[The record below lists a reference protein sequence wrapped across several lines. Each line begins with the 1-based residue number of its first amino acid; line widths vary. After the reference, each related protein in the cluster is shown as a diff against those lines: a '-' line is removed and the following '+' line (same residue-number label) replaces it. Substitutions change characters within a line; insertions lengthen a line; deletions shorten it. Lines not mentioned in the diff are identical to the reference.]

1 MALRIYII
9 KVLSILFVASLAA
22 TADCQSLFFSTLTTR
37 DGLPSNIISAI
48 AQDRHNFV
56 WIGTANGLCRYDGY
70 RLKIFKREES
80 ENTIPANEIS
90 SLLVDDNYLWVGT
103 WRGLCKINT
112 ATFETTRIDL
122 KENNV
127 IRTLYKDKNKNV
139 WIGTATGL
147 VRYSPRDQQFRTYTV
162 QNSNLSHNTIRS
174 IYEDSRNNLWIGTY
188 DRLNKLSPASERFV
202 SFDLKGS
209 YKPALKNNLICDI
222 KPVQDSDSLLWI
234 GTETGLC
241 LFNSITNQYKHYTN
255 QNVAFSNE
263 VIKNIYTDPDGNVWL
278 GTDFGLNVFNP
289 VLGTNISYFHNPQLS
304 YSLANNVIWEIF
316 EDEGGVIWFVT
327 SNGLS
332 RMNKHRK
339 FYTYHEISH
348 HIANQTIGNQVK
360 AVLITKKGIQWIA
373 TIHGVIRIDPKT
385 NERRIFDI
393 DSSPDARI
401 LLNNVFALEEDDL
414 ERIWIGTAGGINVW
428 DETKQKMFPITANS
442 TNGLV
447 SNYIA
452 KFIKG
457 SDGSFWVSAW
467 EGGLFKVVSG
477 FRNLDE
483 VRFEFVGD
491 YGSEKNTYA
500 LNALWTIHNNELFR
514 IDLHSYA
521 SNRVKRF
528 NSVAKGKDIYS
539 LYYAP
544 KGSLWAGTPN
554 GLIEYKAQLDTAI
567 FYPIITGNAIDLN
580 NIISDD
586 YGNLWGAA
594 NNFLLKFST
603 TDHHIE
609 IFPLDKDLPLKTFS
623 SNCTAR
629 TSSGEIIFGG
639 DNGFIG
645 LHPDITPNDYKPE
658 VYITSLEINNKPVF
672 AGQEVNE
679 KVLLHEDISFTK
691 ELKLAYAQRSITFE
705 FSALHYWQPEI
716 NVYAYK
722 LEGFDND
729 WNYVSGLKNFAVYSN
744 LSPGSYVLH
753 VKGTNNYGIWSD
765 KISTLNILV
774 EPPLFL
780 SPAFIALYVA
790 ISIFILIISLRIYL
804 ARVHLKNELKLALL
818 EKAHA
823 EEIVQTKQ
831 QFFTNI
837 SHELRTPI
845 SLIIPPIQQII
856 KRGNLDDENKSLIT
870 IAEKNSQRLL
880 RLINQLLDFRK
891 LEHENQSL
899 KISWFDLVP
908 FSKELYSLFSDKAA
922 RNEIEFTF
930 QTNLKECPIWA
941 DKEKIEIIIFNLLS
955 NAFKFTP
962 KRGKIDLS
970 VDLHHV
976 FNGFE
981 NGSVELK
988 VTDSGMGIA
997 PEEQAKVF
1005 ERFYQGSEAKKM
1017 DDGSGIGLT
1026 LVAEYTKLH
1035 RGEIKVESKLASGTC
1050 FTVFLPLGSSHFPID
1065 DAQNGHEISILA
1077 TKSELPESENH
1088 HYQFDLRSDKPLVL
1102 IVEDNIDM
1110 TDFIQVALKDKYNFI
1125 VADNG
1130 EDGFQK
1136 AHNFLPDVIIS
1147 DIMMPVM
1154 DGLALCKKIKNDR
1167 KISPIPII
1175 LLTAKSL
1182 TSQKIEGVRMGADI
1196 YLTKPFEVELLEAHI
1211 DHLLERKAELAAYFK
1226 NELMTQPVNESG
1238 KENEDDRFLKKVM
1251 NTIEANISNS
1261 DFSVELLSEEM
1272 GMSSTHLYR
1281 KLKSLTHLSAN
1292 EILKKYRIKK
1302 ASLLLKNK
1310 EGNISEI
1317 MYDVGFSNL
1326 SYFSKCF
1333 KMEFGLTPK
1342 EYQQRTSKGRY
1353 HIEKDLETELDT
1365 PEAGG

>member
-1 MALRIYII
+1 MEARISLVS
-9 KVLSILFVASLAA
+9 VLSIIFAASFF
-22 TADCQSLFFSTLTTR
+22 TKADSQSMFFSTLTTR

-48 AQDRHNFV
+48 AQDKNNFIWV
-56 WIGTANGLCRYDGY
+56 GTANGLCRYDGY
-70 RLKIFKREES
+70 RFRIFKREES
-80 ENTIPANEIS
+80 ANTISANEIS
-90 SLLVDDNYLWVGT
+90 SLLVDENYLWVGT

-112 ATFETTRIDL
+112 TTFETVRIDL

-127 IRTLYKDKNKNV
+127 IRTLYKDRHKNV

-147 VRYSPRDQQFRTYTV
+147 IRYSPHDQQFRTYTV
-162 QNSNLSHNTIRS
+162 ENSNLSHNTIRS
-174 IYEDSRNNLWIGTY
+174 VFEDSRNNLWVGTY
-188 DRLNKLSPASERFV
+188 DRLNKLDPESGRFV

-209 YKPALKNNLICDI
+209 YKPSLKNNLICDI
-222 KPVQDSDSLLWI
+222 KPVSGSDSLLWV

-241 LFNSITNQYKHYTN
+241 LFNSITNKFKHYSN
-255 QNVAFSNE
+255 MNVKFSNE
-263 VIKNIYTDPDGNVWL
+263 IVKNIYTDPEGDLWL
-278 GTDFGLNVFNP
+278 GTDFGLNVFKP
-289 VLGTNISYFHNPQLS
+289 RSGTNKSYFHNPQVS

-316 EDEGGVIWFVT
+316 EDDGGVIWFVT

-332 RMNKHRK
+332 RINKHSD
-339 FYTYHEISH
+339 FYTYTEVAQ
-348 HIANQTIGNQVK
+348 HIDDQTIGNQVK
-360 AVLITKKGIQWIA
+360 AVLVTKKGIQWIA
-373 TIHGVIRIDPKT
+373 TIHGVIRLDPRT
-385 NERRIFDI
+385 NEKRIFDI
-393 DSSPDARI
+393 DSPPDQRI

-414 ERIWIGTAGGINVW
+414 ERIWIGTAGGISVW
-428 DETKQKMFPITANS
+428 DETKQTMFPITANS

-457 SDGSFWVSAW
+457 PDGSFWVSAW

-477 FRNLDE
+477 FHNLNE
-483 VRFEFVGD
+483 IRFEFVGD

-500 LNALWTIHNNELFR
+500 LNALWTIHNNELLR
-514 IDLHSYA
+514 IDLHSYI
-521 SNRVKRF
+521 SNRVKGF
-528 NSVAKGKDIYS
+528 NSVANGKDIYS

-544 KGSLWAGTPN
+544 KGSLWAGTQN

-567 FYPIITGNAIDLN
+567 FYPIITGNGIDLN

-586 YGNLWGAA
+586 HGNLWGAA

-609 IFPLDKDLPLKTFS
+609 IFPLDKELPLKTFS
-623 SNCTAR
+623 NNCTAR
-629 TSSGEIIFGG
+629 TTSGEIIFGG
-639 DNGFIG
+639 DNGFIS
-645 LHPDITPNDYKPE
+645 LHPGIRPNDYRPR

-672 AGQEVNE
+672 AHQEVNE
-679 KVLLHEDISFTK
+679 NVPLQEDISFTK
-691 ELKLAYAQRSITFE
+691 ELTLEYAQRSITFE
-705 FSALHYWQPEI
+705 FSALHYWQPDI

-722 LEGFDND
+722 LDGFDKE

-744 LSPGSYVLH
+744 LSPGSYILH

-765 KISTLNILV
+765 NISTLNIIV
-774 EPPLFL
+774 KPPLFL
-780 SPAFIALYVA
+780 SPAFIVLY
-790 ISIFILIISLRIYL
+790 ISISIIILIIAMRIYL

-823 EEIVQTKQ
+823 EEIVQAKQ

-856 KRGNLDDENKSLIT
+856 KRGNLDAENQSLIT
-870 IAEKNSQRLL
+870 LAEKNSQRLL
-880 RLINQLLDFRK
+880 RLINQILDFRK

-922 RNEIEFTF
+922 RSEIDFTF
-930 QTNLKECPIWA
+930 HTNLKECPIWA
-941 DKEKIEIIIFNLLS
+941 DKEKIEIIIFNLVS

-962 KRGKIDLS
+962 KRGRIELS
-970 VDLHHV
+970 VGLHQA

-981 NGSVELK
+981 NGSVELR
-988 VTDSGMGIA
+988 VIDTGMGIA
-997 PEEQAKVF
+997 PEEQAKIF
-1005 ERFYQGSEAKKM
+1005 ERFYQTSEAKKM
-1017 DDGSGIGLT
+1017 EDGSGIGLT

-1035 RGEIKVESKLASGTC
+1035 RGEIKVDSKLGAGTC

-1065 DAQNGHEISILA
+1065 EAQNKFEINILA
-1077 TKSELPESENH
+1077 TKSELLESESQ
-1088 HYQFDLRSDKPLVL
+1088 HYLFDLRSDKPLVL
-1102 IVEDNIDM
+1102 LVEDNIDM
-1110 TDFIQVALKDKYNFI
+1110 IDFIQISLKEKYNFI

-1136 AHNFLPDVIIS
+1136 AHSFLPDIIIS

-1154 DGLALCKKIKNDR
+1154 DGLALCKKIKDDTKTSR
-1167 KISPIPII
+1167 IPII

-1196 YLTKPFEVELLEAHI
+1196 YLTKPFEVDLLEAHI
-1211 DHLLERKAELAAYFK
+1211 DHLLESKAELAAYFK
-1226 NELMTQPVNESG
+1226 NELITQPVNEVG

-1292 EILKKYRIKK
+1292 EIVKKYRIKK

-1317 MYDVGFSNL
+1317 MYEVGFSNL

-1342 EYQQRTSKGRY
+1342 EYQQRMSKGSY
-1353 HIEKDLETELDT
+1353 HIESDLETEKDT
-1365 PEAGG
+1365 FGAI